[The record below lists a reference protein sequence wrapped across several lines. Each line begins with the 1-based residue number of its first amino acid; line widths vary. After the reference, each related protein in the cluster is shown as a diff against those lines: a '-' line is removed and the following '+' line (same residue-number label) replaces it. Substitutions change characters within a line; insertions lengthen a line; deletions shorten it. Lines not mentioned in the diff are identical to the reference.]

1 MNCAPSLSDGA
12 QFIYVRQS
20 NATSTATAA
29 THIALSLTPATSFT
43 YDDAASALAYTGTWT
58 HANTSNA
65 SYTIGDYDSTES
77 WSQQAGAT
85 MTVAFTGTAVQWI
98 GPKNTNGGI
107 ADVSIDGTQV
117 ATVDTYDGAGKHF
130 QQVLFS
136 TSGLTDGTHTLTITV
151 TGNKDAAASADTV
164 VVDAINVPTAAEL
177 AGYFPQVPQ
186 SGSITL
192 D

>member
-65 SYTIGDYDSTES
+65 SYTIGDYASTES

-85 MTVAFTGTAVQWI
+85 MSVTFTGTAVAWI
-98 GPKNTNGGI
+98 GPRNTNGGI
-107 ADVSIDGTQV
+107 AGVSIDGAPV
-117 ATVDTYDGAGKHF
+117 ATVDTYAAVGKQF
-130 QQVLFS
+130 QQIL
-136 TSGLTDGTHTLTITV
+136 
-151 TGNKDAAASADTV
+151 
-164 VVDAINVPTAAEL
+164 
-177 AGYFPQVPQ
+177 Y
-186 SGSITL
+186 
-192 D
+192 